1 MMTKIFGLS
10 IVVLLLASCNTNKN
24 TKPVIPDGYKLFFE
38 DNFDGD
44 TLNELYWSYQI
55 GDGTPNTG
63 WGNNELEYYRQEN
76 VSVKDGKLYITAKRE
91 SFGGY
96 EFTSARIRTTGK
108 VFFKYGIVE
117 ARISLPAEKAMWPAF
132 WMLPEEWRYGGWP
145 DSGEID
151 IMEANGGSEYGTSC
165 ALHYSISAGS
175 DTYQT
180 GYNNMKKRGEEPS
193 SITEFHVYKLDW
205 QEENI
210 SFYVDDRLIL
220 DLPERTWSSGTVN
233 KNDNPLAPF
242 DQNFHILLNMA
253 VGGNYVKNV
262 QPDPSFVSADMVVD
276 YVRVYTY
283 DE

>member
-1 MMTKIFGLS
+1 MMKKVFTM
-10 IVVLLLASCNTNKN
+10 LLLPLLLTGCSGK
-24 TKPVIPDGYKLFFE
+24 KPSKTIPDGYKLFFE
-38 DNFDGD
+38 DNFEGD
-44 TLNELYWSYQI
+44 TLNEQYWSYQT

-63 WGNNELEYYRQEN
+63 WGNNELEYYKKEN
-76 VSVKDGKLYITAKRE
+76 VSVKDGQLHITAKRE
-91 SFGGY
+91 SCEGY
-96 EFTSARIRTTGK
+96 DYTSARIRTTKK

-117 ARISLPAEKAMWPAF
+117 ARISLPAQKGMWPAF
-132 WMLPEEWRYGGWP
+132 WLLPEEWKYGGWP

-151 IMEANGGSEYGTSC
+151 IMEANGGNEYGTSC
-165 ALHYSISAGS
+165 ALHYSVSQGA

-180 GYNNMKKRGEEPS
+180 GYNNMKKRGETPS

-205 QEENI
+205 QEETI
-210 SFYVDDRLIL
+210 SFYVDDQLIL
-220 DLPERTWSSGTVN
+220 EIPQRTWSSGTVDKE
-233 KNDNPLAPF
+233 KNPVAPF

-262 QPDPSFVSADMVVD
+262 EPDKDFVSADMIVD

>member
-1 MMTKIFGLS
+1 MNKIYK
-10 IVVLLLASCNTNKN
+10 ILLLPALLVGCTNSKN
-24 TKPVIPDGYKLFFE
+24 KAPKIPEGYKLFFE

-44 TLNELYWSYQI
+44 TLNEQYWSYQT

-63 WGNNELEYYRQEN
+63 WGNNELEYYRKEN
-76 VSVKDGKLYITAKRE
+76 VTVKDGRLHITAKRE

-117 ARISLPAEKAMWPAF
+117 ARISLPAQKAMWPAF
-132 WMLPEEWRYGGWP
+132 WLLPEEWKYGGWP

-151 IMEANGGSEYGTSC
+151 IMEANGGSQYGTSC
-165 ALHYSISAGS
+165 ALHYSVSKGS

-180 GYNNMKKRGEEPS
+180 GYNNMNKRGETPS

-205 QEENI
+205 QEEVI
-210 SFYVDDRLIL
+210 AFYVDDRLIL
-220 DLPERTWSSGTVN
+220 EIPERTWSSGTVD
-233 KNDNPLAPF
+233 KDENPLAPF

-262 QPDPSFVSADMVVD
+262 TPDPDFVSADMVVD

>member
-1 MMTKIFGLS
+1 MMNKIYK
-10 IVVLLLASCNTNKN
+10 LLLLPVFLVGCSNNKD
-24 TKPVIPDGYKLFFE
+24 KAPKIPDGYKLFFE

-44 TLNELYWSYQI
+44 SLNENYWSYQI

-63 WGNNELEYYRQEN
+63 WGNQELEYYRKEN
-76 VSVKDGKLYITAKRE
+76 VSVKDGQLHITAKRE
-91 SFGGY
+91 SYGGY
-96 EFTSARIRTTGK
+96 DFTSARIRTTGK

-132 WMLPEEWRYGGWP
+132 WMLPEEWKYGGWP

-151 IMEANGGSEYGTSC
+151 IMEANGGSQYGTSC
-165 ALHYSISAGS
+165 ALHYSISKGS
-175 DTYQT
+175 DVYQT
-180 GYNNMKKRGEEPS
+180 GYNNMNKRGETPS

-220 DLPERTWSSGTVN
+220 DVPERTWSSGAVDKET
-233 KNDNPLAPF
+233 NPLAPF
-242 DQNFHILLNMA
+242 DQDFHILLNMA

-262 QPDPSFVSADMVVD
+262 TPDPNFTSADMVVD

>member
-1 MMTKIFGLS
+1 MKKVFKM
-10 IVVLLLASCNTNKN
+10 LLLPLLLTGCNGKKEDTPK
-24 TKPVIPDGYKLFFE
+24 VPDGYKLFFE
-38 DNFDGD
+38 DNFDGEE
-44 TLNELYWSYQI
+44 LNEEYWSYQT

-63 WGNNELEYYRQEN
+63 WGNQELEYYRKEN

-91 SFGGY
+91 SYGGY
-96 EFTSARIRTTGK
+96 DYTSARIRTTGK

-132 WMLPEEWRYGGWP
+132 WMLPEEWKYGGWP

-165 ALHYSISAGS
+165 ALHYSVSKGS

-205 QEENI
+205 QEDVI

-220 DLPERTWSSGTVN
+220 EIPERTWSSGTVN
-233 KNDNPLAPF
+233 KDENPLAPF

-262 QPDPSFVSADMVVD
+262 EPDADFESADMVVD